1 MDCVGRRRS
10 PLLREVMGPWDAS
23 HGSVTRP
30 CKRFQPTVERI
41 IFANSS
47 AKLVA
52 TRMAEPG
59 YWLAKTAEQ

>member
-1 MDCVGRRRS
+1 
-10 PLLREVMGPWDAS
+10 VMGPWDAS

-41 IFANSS
+41 IYANSS